1 MSDRPLQLLDSLSA
15 WPASPP
21 AARPVPSWTGDEV
34 LADFPTAGS
43 AARAAALDLKVFTA
57 LARRPNDTLAT
68 TAALSV
74 LGDTLA
80 PIAWRWARAGLRGAD
95 LADAEADLITEA
107 LAAMRRH
114 PDAGPGELAQSAWN
128 VVSGLRITERRRSRR
143 QVPYCTAH
151 DGRVGPD
158 SLREIMTVLAHAMTA
173 KVLSASAAAS
183 LWATACGWTAVE
195 LSRTT
200 GCPVSTWRNRRARA
214 RRSLVGRLA
223 GDGGG

>member
-1 MSDRPLQLLDSLSA
+1 MPDRLLQLLDSLSS

-21 AARPVPSWTGDEV
+21 ATRPVPGWAEDEL
-34 LADFPTAGS
+34 LADFPTGGA
-43 AARAAALDLKVFTA
+43 AARAAARDLQVFTA
-57 LARRPNDTLAT
+57 LAHRPDDPLAT

-74 LGDTLA
+74 LAGVLA

-107 LAAMRRH
+107 LAAMRLN

-143 QVPYCTAH
+143 QVPYSPAH
-151 DGRVGPD
+151 DRPAGSD
-158 SLREIMTVLAHAMTA
+158 SLREIITVLAHAMTA

-195 LSRTT
+195 LYRTT

-214 RRSLVGRLA
+214 RRTLVGRLA